1 MHPPKIAYVSLWF
14 PLPSETFIFRE
25 VQNLRKAGLPITV
38 HALYGPTDKSFSP
51 EMQATADDVRRIG
64 SKSIPTMLSS
74 IRYWRRENK
83 TVHDA
88 LWKEIPLR
96 RWSCLEAAAENFWAF
111 LAGFHLARLVEE
123 DGTEHIHAVWA
134 NGPATAAW
142 VASRL
147 TGIPFSFS
155 GRAGDIY
162 PQDGALPEKIRAA
175 AFVHTNNK
183 TNKPYLGTLAPE
195 CAHKIRHVYNSLTL
209 NGRIKAPAP
218 MKSPLRLLA
227 VGRFCRTKGFEYL
240 LQACRI
246 LDERVFAYQLTLVG
260 AGFLDGKLKRMA
272 KRLGLAP
279 RVFFPGFV
287 THDHITELLISHDVF
302 VMPSVIHKSGDRDG
316 IPNVIMEALS
326 HRLPVV
332 ATNVSGIPELIRD
345 EETGLLAPQRD
356 PAALAD
362 AIMEMAAD
370 RKRAVAMAE
379 AGRTLVRK
387 MFDPEANT
395 KKMFDI
401 FLKEAGKTPSSGSA

>member
-1 MHPPKIAYVSLWF
+1 LHPPKIAYVSLWF

-25 VQNLRKAGLPITV
+25 EQNLRKAGLPITV
-38 HALYGPTDKSFSP
+38 HALYGPTSKLLSP
-51 EMQATADDVRRIG
+51 EMQAASDDVRRIG
-64 SKSIPTMLSS
+64 SRSFLKMLSS
-74 IRYWRRENK
+74 IRYWRRKNR
-83 TVHDA
+83 VAHNA
-88 LWKEIPLR
+88 LWKEVPLR
-96 RWSCLEAAAENFWAF
+96 RWSCLEVAAENFWAF
-111 LAGFHLARLVEE
+111 LAGFHLARLIED
-123 DGTEHIHAVWA
+123 DGTEHIHAAWA

-147 TGIPFSFS
+147 TGIPFSFA

-183 TNKPYLGTLAPE
+183 TNKPYLGTLVPE

-209 NGRIKAPAP
+209 NGRAEAPVL
-218 MKSPLRLLA
+218 MKSPVRLLA

-240 LQACRI
+240 LRACRI
-246 LDERVFAYQLTLVG
+246 LDERAFPYQLTLVG
-260 AGFLDGKLKRMA
+260 GGYLDGKLKCLT
-272 KRLGLAP
+272 KRLGLSQ
-279 RVFFPGFV
+279 RVSFPGFV
-287 THDHITELLISHDVF
+287 THDHITELLISRDVF

-362 AIMEMAAD
+362 AIMDMAAD
-370 RKRAVAMAE
+370 RDRAVAMAE
-379 AGRTLVRK
+379 AGRILVRK

-395 KKMFDI
+395 KKLINI
-401 FLKEAGKTPSSGSA
+401 FLQEAGKTPSSGSA